1 MGAAEA
7 MTELRKLG
15 LIEFAASP
23 VVISGALHGSFERQ
37 GLLVESERTQSSTEQ
52 MKGLCAGRWPLASTA
67 FDNVLAWSGRENEDI
82 VAIAPAAHGVALPV
96 VVRPE
101 IRNWGDL
108 HGKPLAV
115 DAVDTAYAL
124 VLRRVL
130 QAHGLELDKCDYS
143 LVPVGATPHRYA
155 SMTKG
160 ETFAAI
166 LNPPWD
172 QRAVDDGM
180 TRLGDHREVLPSY
193 PGVVYA
199 VTRGFAEAN
208 RESVIGFLKGL
219 IDATRWLL
227 DPATSQQAIQQM
239 SEGNADGAKL
249 AKDLDRVPREL
260 VLDRDGLEV
269 VLDLRVRFGMTPTRG
284 DDLAAYVDTS
294 YAEEAIRS
302 MH

>member
-1 MGAAEA
+1 
-7 MTELRKLG
+7 MTELRRLG
-15 LIEFAASP
+15 LIEFAPAP
-23 VVISGALHGSFERQ
+23 VVTGGVLHGSFERQ
-37 GLLVESERTQSSTEQ
+37 GLVIEPERTQSSTEQ
-52 MKGLCAGRWPLASTA
+52 MKGLCEGRWLLASTA
-67 FDNVLAWSGRENEDI
+67 FDNVLAWSGRDDQGI

-101 IRNWGDL
+101 IRHWDDL
-108 HGKPLAV
+108 RGKPLAV

-130 QAHGLELDKCDYS
+130 QAHGLELDRGDYG

-155 SMTKG
+155 SLTGG

-172 QRAVDDGM
+172 QRAVDAGM
-180 TRLGDHREVLPSY
+180 TRFGDHRNVLPHY
-193 PGVVYA
+193 PGIVYA
-199 VTRGFAEAN
+199 VTRRFAEAN

-227 DPATSQQAIQQM
+227 DPATSRQAVQQM
-239 SEGNADGAKL
+239 STGGADGAKL
-249 AKDLDRVPREL
+249 ARDVDQVPREL
-260 VLDRDGLEV
+260 VLDRDGLSV
-269 VLDLRVRFGMTPTRG
+269 VLDLRVRFGLTPAHG
-284 DDLAAYVDTS
+284 DDLATYVDTS

-302 MH
+302 MQ